1 MRGLPGSHASRHA
14 SAWVKVYSIVPLCFA
29 IYLLCMS
36 CVSASPTGIMEARHG
51 GHDDETPASSFT
63 STQTAA
69 SLSVSQ
75 IPAAPSST
83 ARLSSTSLSSV
94 APSSSMA
101 PVSLTTHD
109 AEHGH
114 SHDHG
119 HESSGFS
126 YDSITPEQWPAFC
139 SVPTLADKWA
149 NADMKDCIAADQIDH
164 PIGADV
170 AGWGLSLI
178 HI

>member
-75 IPAAPSST
+75 IPAAQSST
-83 ARLSSTSLSSV
+83 ARLSSPSVSSM

-114 SHDHG
+114 VMNMDMKARAFRMTLLRR
-119 HESSGFS
+119 SSGLRS
-126 YDSITPEQWPAFC
+126 AQCQRSLING
-139 SVPTLADKWA
+139 PTLK
-149 NADMKDCIAADQIDH
+149 
-164 PIGADV
+164 
-170 AGWGLSLI
+170 
-178 HI
+178 